1 MSPDLQSW
9 LEGLGLGQ
17 YAGGFEAN
25 AITLETLLKL
35 TSDDLKE
42 CGVLPLGHRL
52 AILEAVEAL
61 KKQRPAGSPAPKVV
75 AAPAGGSPA
84 ATPGSG
90 VLPGGPPVVPPVV
103 GRDGLPSRPPIPAI
117 SAPEQSVV
125 AAEPDIFPSVASAHV
140 EVEAKPSLFAR
151 IRRAYFKASGGSML
165 LSIGIHAVILA
176 LGAWLVVSQVVEER
190 KISFG
195 GGEKGPKSEVQHKVK
210 RKTTAPAPN
219 KRITTTSSI
228 AKVALPEMPNIQ
240 MNMGP
245 SIAGA
250 MGAGGIATASGLG
263 GGGGRSGSGQ
273 GNGFSKVSFFGLRT
287 SSKTGGEFVGTFYD
301 LKQTKSRE
309 PTNMTSAM
317 WKQVVEKF
325 TSGPWDERELQQYYV
340 GPNKLHVPCMFI
352 PCMDADEGP
361 KAFSVEKEVQ
371 PSLWLAHYKAKVVS
385 PVSGKF
391 RFFAGGDDIIMV
403 RFNGQVVL
411 GGTPKTMANPPV
423 TYEYEGPRSGV
434 IGGAWFSVN
443 AGTPYDMEILIGECP
458 GGLMYAF
465 LLLEKAN
472 ANYEKTPK
480 GSPILPV
487 FRLGNVVPSLMSEKD
502 IKEQAKRVE
511 AAIRECIG
519 NAPAFSTKDAPWGAV
534 AEKPVSALDALKKA
548 NEKPQPATKDDPL

>member
-1 MSPDLQSW
+1 
-9 LEGLGLGQ
+9 
-17 YAGGFEAN
+17 
-25 AITLETLLKL
+25 
-35 TSDDLKE
+35 
-42 CGVLPLGHRL
+42 
-52 AILEAVEAL
+52 
-61 KKQRPAGSPAPKVV
+61 
-75 AAPAGGSPA
+75 
-84 ATPGSG
+84 
-90 VLPGGPPVVPPVV
+90 
-103 GRDGLPSRPPIPAI
+103 
-117 SAPEQSVV
+117 
-125 AAEPDIFPSVASAHV
+125 
-140 EVEAKPSLFAR
+140 
-151 IRRAYFKASGGSML
+151 
-165 LSIGIHAVILA
+165 
-176 LGAWLVVSQVVEER
+176 
-190 KISFG
+190 
-195 GGEKGPKSEVQHKVK
+195 
-210 RKTTAPAPN
+210 
-219 KRITTTSSI
+219 
-228 AKVALPEMPNIQ
+228 
-240 MNMGP
+240 
-245 SIAGA
+245 
-250 MGAGGIATASGLG
+250 
-263 GGGGRSGSGQ
+263 
-273 GNGFSKVSFFGLRT
+273 
-287 SSKTGGEFVGTFYD
+287 
-301 LKQTKSRE
+301 
-309 PTNMTSAM
+309 M

-325 TSGPWDERELQQYYV
+325 TSGPWDARELQQYYV

-352 PCMDADEGP
+352 PCMDAGEGP
-361 KAFSVEKEVQ
+361 KAFGVEKEVQ
-371 PSLWLAHYKAKVVS
+371 PCLWLAHYKAKVVS

-487 FRLGNVVPSLMSEKD
+487 FRLGNVVPSLMSGKD

-548 NEKPQPATKDDPL
+548 NEKPQPATKDAPL